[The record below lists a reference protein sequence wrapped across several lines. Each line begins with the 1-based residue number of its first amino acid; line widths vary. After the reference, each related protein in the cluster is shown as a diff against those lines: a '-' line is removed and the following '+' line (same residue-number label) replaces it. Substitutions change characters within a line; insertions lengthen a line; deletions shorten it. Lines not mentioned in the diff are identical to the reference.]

1 MYKSGKHWVT
11 TPLLFVGS
19 VAISV
24 GIASFSVSADNVS
37 QANVQDSKIESVQ
50 NKPQTDSSVVTES
63 NSENASNSQQGK
75 DEKQEVKI
83 SEDSK
88 AENES
93 ATNPSQS
100 DEKVSSDND

>member
-75 DEKQEVKI
+75 DEKQ
-83 SEDSK
+83 
-88 AENES
+88 
-93 ATNPSQS
+93 
-100 DEKVSSDND
+100 